1 MSDCDE
7 PCDACGNRGT
17 HHLCDTCCEEEAKAL
32 EAKLHEVQAV
42 LTEDVR
48 LDQWEKCGIID
59 SAFIANLRQA
69 RRERDEARAE
79 VERLKELLTEQ
90 GILLSRLGIEKP
102 KLDALV
108 QASWRT
114 VAERQREACAAAVE
128 AIQLPRRSWG
138 DGEQSIGRYDGI
150 EDAAERV
157 RDTPLV
163 TEGDK

>member
-1 MSDCDE
+1 MSDCGE

-32 EAKLHEVQAV
+32 EAKLSEVQAV

-69 RRERDEARAE
+69 RRERDEAQACLAFERVTVAELRAE
-79 VERLKELLTEQ
+79 VERLRSALKLLWEEATDE
-90 GILLSRLGIEKP
+90 SR
-102 KLDALV
+102 
-108 QASWRT
+108 
-114 VAERQREACAAAVE
+114 CAVE
-128 AIQLPRRSWG
+128 RSAGDYAHQLSTPCREFVRS
-138 DGEQSIGRYDGI
+138 
-150 EDAAERV
+150 
-157 RDTPLV
+157 LV

>member
-1 MSDCDE
+1 MSDCGE

-69 RRERDEARAE
+69 RRERDEAQACLAF
-79 VERLKELLTEQ
+79 ER
-90 GILLSRLGIEKP
+90 
-102 KLDALV
+102 V
-108 QASWRT
+108 T
-114 VAERQREACAAAVE
+114 VAELKLEVARLNKGLRDIRDQLYEAECDCPPE
-128 AIQLPRRSWG
+128 WPRCSYCKTRLRIQVLLRKDEP
-138 DGEQSIGRYDGI
+138 
-150 EDAAERV
+150 
-157 RDTPLV
+157 
-163 TEGDK
+163 